1 MELIILLAVVV
12 GVVGWWIWKEGKSE
26 QAGNHPLQTFTK
38 KLDVNNDGKIDVK
51 DAAAVVTEVKET
63 VTAVAD
69 VNKDGRVDVE
79 DAKVVVEATKK
90 AGRKAKAKVEE
101 TVAKAKKSRKPKAK

>member
-90 AGRKAKAKVEE
+90 VVKKTKAKAEAVVTKV
-101 TVAKAKKSRKPKAK
+101 KKPRSKKS